1 MGPKERGRP
10 LSTPAAARLPRHAA
24 SCGPP
29 SPVPSR
35 GGTVAIPGPD
45 DSSLAADEGVPKVLS
60 RKTLVEFPQKVPSAL
75 RERGSD
81 AEALRKGRGAAGGS
95 SPSSSSS
102 SSSSSSESESDDEGG
117 SSEVGSPGTRRGGG
131 RAPTPEAS
139 RPLEN
144 RAPQMSV
151 SAKAKAR
158 SPRPH
163 PDLTSAEQPRGAEK
177 PGTPLQPARGRKS
190 AKPDPAAA
198 PQGEEEFV
206 KQSAKGEKQKMVR
219 ANRAGGDSWGSFE
232 VRTGSSDQ
240 TRSGVAAQ
248 AGGGPAPTLRA
259 DQTATREWPR
269 AAPGARARPLQRGP
283 GPAGDAASAPLRTAD
298 AGPQV
303 PGGGAEAPGETPEGR
318 PPVASAK
325 PAPVQDE
332 GVFREEAA
340 APRLAAQSEATEDA
354 AAAAEPAGAPGAPG
368 ACHPRLEPE
377 TPEPPGV
384 SRPRALLTAADPC
397 GFQTGSL
404 ASSPSPW
411 DGGQCPLGTRGAGCE
426 GPFTGGRG
434 GAVASLALRRASRRP
449 VPRESPPV
457 PARRQLEA
465 GVTRRPRGQHGRRDP
480 CPPCARRHRGA
491 ASSSAGCLRRADSA
505 AATF

>member
-10 LSTPAAARLPRHAA
+10 LSSPAAARLPRHAA

-81 AEALRKGRGAAGGS
+81 AEALRKGRGVAGGS

-158 SPRPH
+158 SPRPG

-397 GFQTGSL
+397 GFQTWQLSIVTL
-404 ASSPSPW
+404 
-411 DGGQCPLGTRGAGCE
+411 PLGRWPVSARDPRSRVRGAVHW
-426 GPFTGGRG
+426 RAG

-491 ASSSAGCLRRADSA
+491 ASSSAGCLRRADA
-505 AATF
+505 AAAAF

>member
-81 AEALRKGRGAAGGS
+81 AEALRKGRGVAGGS

-158 SPRPH
+158 SPRPG

-190 AKPDPAAA
+190 AKPEPTAA

-219 ANRAGGDSWGSFE
+219 ANRAGGDSRGPLE
-232 VRTGSSDQ
+232 VRTASWDQ

-332 GVFREEAA
+332 GVFREEVA

-354 AAAAEPAGAPGAPG
+354 AAAAEPAGAQGTPG

-397 GFQTGSL
+397 GFQTWQLSIVALPLGRWPVSARDPRSRVRGAVHWGAGGGRWRAWPSGGPAGVL
-404 ASSPSPW
+404 CRGKARPSP
-411 DGGQCPLGTRGAGCE
+411 PAG
-426 GPFTGGRG
+426 
-434 GAVASLALRRASRRP
+434 S
-449 VPRESPPV
+449 
-457 PARRQLEA
+457 
-465 GVTRRPRGQHGRRDP
+465 
-480 CPPCARRHRGA
+480 
-491 ASSSAGCLRRADSA
+491 
-505 AATF
+505 

>member
-117 SSEVGSPGTRRGGG
+117 GSEVGSPGTRRGGG

-158 SPRPH
+158 SPRPG

-177 PGTPLQPARGRKS
+177 AGTPLQPARGRKS
-190 AKPDPAAA
+190 AKPEPTAA

-219 ANRAGGDSWGSFE
+219 ANRAGGDSRGPLE
-232 VRTGSSDQ
+232 VRTGSWDQ

-269 AAPGARARPLQRGP
+269 AAPGARARPLQQGP

-332 GVFREEAA
+332 GVFREEVA

-354 AAAAEPAGAPGAPG
+354 AAAAEPAGAQGTPG

-434 GAVASLALRRASRRP
+434 EAVASLALRRASRRP

-505 AATF
+505 AAAF